1 MKRLFTNDATKFLE
15 QVTKKQGQVG
25 TSRENKGSSRG
36 KRDKKDQ
43 EGTNWDNKVLS
54 YHNTILFLQLFSILI
69 MSPFLGIFCHF
80 VCQTESVRQRNH

>member
-1 MKRLFTNDATKFLE
+1 MMPPNSWNKSQKSRDKW
-15 QVTKKQGQVG
+15 GQAG
-25 TSRENKGSSRG
+25 ITKGSSRG